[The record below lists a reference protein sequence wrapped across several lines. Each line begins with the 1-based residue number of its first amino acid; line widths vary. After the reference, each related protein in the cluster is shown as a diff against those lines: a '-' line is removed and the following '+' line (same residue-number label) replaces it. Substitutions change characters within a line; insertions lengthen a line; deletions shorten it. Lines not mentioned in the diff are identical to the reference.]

1 MRRKGFY
8 VSAIDGKR
16 SSLMLG
22 PFASHEAALARVD
35 ACRRK
40 ADDLDGRAWFWAWG
54 TCRVVTEKSLP
65 KGTMNAIIGVDTT
78 ANAM

>member
-1 MRRKGFY
+1 MVKRKGFY

-16 SSLMLG
+16 RALMLG

-40 ADDLDGRAWFWAWG
+40 ADELDGRAWFWAWG
-54 TCRVVTEKSLP
+54 ACRLTTEKSLP
-65 KGTMNAIIGVDTT
+65 NGNMNAI
-78 ANAM
+78 ME